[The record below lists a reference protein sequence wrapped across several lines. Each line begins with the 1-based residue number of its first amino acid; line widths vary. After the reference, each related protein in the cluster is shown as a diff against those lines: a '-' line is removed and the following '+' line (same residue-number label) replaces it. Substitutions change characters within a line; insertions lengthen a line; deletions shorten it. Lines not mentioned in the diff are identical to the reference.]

1 MGSGA
6 PPPASF
12 DTKISVPGREQLNQT
27 GIAVRVTPLR
37 AAPAPSSAPAPPL
50 PAAGYDGSVSA
61 RVDRDGASRWTSH
74 DGSGSDGWSTPMTP
88 ETLGGDAGLT
98 VVGFWEPGRSFNPL
112 GALHLLAGER
122 GPCARVVADATD
134 PGAMALHDEM
144 CQKLKTAVVQLP
156 GGRREMHLCAIP
168 VDAPGADLEPDAD
181 AETADAMRALAK
193 RRAAEG
199 RVPEATFLCFETRA
213 MAPFHHAPLL
223 LDKQLVVI
231 FDLDETLLQAFTM
244 NSLERRAESL
254 RRAHDAA

>member
-1 MGSGA
+1 
-6 PPPASF
+6 
-12 DTKISVPGREQLNQT
+12 
-27 GIAVRVTPLR
+27 
-37 AAPAPSSAPAPPL
+37 
-50 PAAGYDGSVSA
+50 
-61 RVDRDGASRWTSH
+61 
-74 DGSGSDGWSTPMTP
+74 MTP

-134 PGAMALHDEM
+134 PGAAALHDEM
-144 CQKLKTAVVQLP
+144 CQKMKTAVVQLP

-181 AETADAMRALAK
+181 AETANAMRSLAK

-199 RVPEATFLCFETRA
+199 RVRDAAFLCFETRA

-223 LDKQLVVI
+223 LEKQLVVI

-244 NSLERRAESL
+244 SSLERRAESI
-254 RRAHDAA
+254 RRAHDAAEAGAADQSTSATTPARTDPGRRAAPARAARAAARARTRASPPGRSARTPPRSPRATPRRNGVCVRRTCRV